1 MIISLDTIRND
12 LINWADSLWLDG
24 IGAFRNGNS
33 PQPSLK
39 SSLFMTYIL
48 YSMDALGVVAIEIAG
63 EVGFNRSKMREMDLL
78 FFPQLHG
85 HATPNGVMLC
95 GMRFEPLIC

>member
-48 YSMDALGVVAIEIAG
+48 YSMDALGVVACDR
-63 EVGFNRSKMREMDLL
+63 NRWRSWIQIGTDEPPLL
-78 FFPQLHG
+78 LK
-85 HATPNGVMLC
+85 V
-95 GMRFEPLIC
+95 I